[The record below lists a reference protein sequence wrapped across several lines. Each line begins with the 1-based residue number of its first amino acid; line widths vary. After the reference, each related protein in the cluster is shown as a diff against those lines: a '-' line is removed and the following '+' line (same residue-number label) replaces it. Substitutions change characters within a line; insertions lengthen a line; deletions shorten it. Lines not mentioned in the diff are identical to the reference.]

1 MAMQMSRKKN
11 SATRIAALAT
21 ALIAFGTAQV
31 SLAQSQTGY
40 DDDQVLL
47 SQIQADKTAVVL
59 KAMQLDDA
67 QVAKFSPIYDAYL
80 AERKQLAQKGIDLI
94 NSYASNYDSMTDDA
108 AQTLMKDWFK
118 LQDADNDLLKEY
130 AKKLTKVLPET
141 KVLRFV
147 QIENKLNSL
156 LKLTTV
162 RAIPLV
168 K

>member
-1 MAMQMSRKKN
+1 MTIYRKNK
-11 SATRIAALAT
+11 STARFAALAT
-21 ALIAFGTAQV
+21 TLLALGTAQV
-31 SLAQSQTGY
+31 TCAQSQTTY
-40 DDDQVLL
+40 DEEQVLI

-108 AQTLMKDWFK
+108 AKSLMKDWFK
-118 LQDADNDLLKEY
+118 LQDADNDLLEEY
-130 AKKLTKVLPET
+130 AKKLEKVLPET

-162 RAIPLV
+162 RSIPLA